1 MPAPVATDT
10 RTHQL
15 LARTA
20 AVADHHHDTSN
31 PNKPLFLLIPGGA
44 IAVTSLLGAAWQV
57 YANYVSDSAP
67 KTLGSDI
74 PLGIVLLLLLYFA
87 GLFVFSYGYEL
98 YDLPKAIKLTIIA
111 GLIGIAAVAIA
122 IVCVYALGALASGAK
137 GSKSSGSK
145 SSGSSG
151 SSSGGSMLDGA
162 FGATSAPSHGGT
174 DFTSLYIGPN
184 VVRTAG
190 VLLNNVQVN
199 PGAVVPRIPTARPGC
214 CPKCDQPIDPARALP
229 EGTYLDE
236 NLYCPKCRQ
245 PYESVG
251 LPGVDKAAAP

>member
-10 RTHQL
+10 RTHQI

-31 PNKPLFLLIPGGA
+31 PHKPLFLLIPGG
-44 IAVTSLLGAAWQV
+44 IVAVVSLLAAAWQV

-67 KTLGSDI
+67 TPAPDDAK
-74 PLGIVLLLLLYFA
+74 LGIVLLLALYFA
-87 GLFVFSYGYEL
+87 ALFVFSYGYEL
-98 YDLPKAIKLTIIA
+98 YDLKKAIKLTIIA
-111 GLIGIAAVAIA
+111 GLIGIAAVVIA
-122 IVCVYALGALASGAK
+122 IVCIYALGALAGGSK

-145 SSGSSG
+145 SSGSS
-151 SSSGGSMLDGA
+151 SGGSILDGA
-162 FGATSAPSHGGT
+162 FSGSGPQHATG
-174 DFTSLYIGPN
+174 FTGMNIGPG
-184 VVRTAG
+184 VARTAG
-190 VLLNNVQVN
+190 VVLNNVQVN
-199 PGAVVPRIPTARPGC
+199 PGAVIPRISTARPGC
-214 CPKCDQPIDPARALP
+214 CSKCDQPIDPTRALP
-229 EGTYLDE
+229 QGTYLDE